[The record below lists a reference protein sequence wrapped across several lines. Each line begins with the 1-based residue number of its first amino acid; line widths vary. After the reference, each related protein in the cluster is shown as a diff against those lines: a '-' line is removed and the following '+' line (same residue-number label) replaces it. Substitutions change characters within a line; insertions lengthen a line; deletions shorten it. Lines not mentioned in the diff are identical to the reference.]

1 MDSRSPSYQ
10 TSGGPNQA
18 NLSSS
23 LTQGTNAGETV
34 TYVNTNNTNTITNTN
49 LNSNNNMNSSVNLNN
64 SNVSNNTAL
73 NNLPG

>member
-10 TSGGPNQA
+10 TSGGPNQT

-23 LTQGTNAGETV
+23 LAQGTNAGETV

-49 LNSNNNMNSSVNLNN
+49 LNNNNMNSSINLNN

>member
-23 LTQGTNAGETV
+23 LAQGTNAGETV
-34 TYVNTNNTNTITNTN
+34 TYVNTNNNNTITHTN
-49 LNSNNNMNSSVNLNN
+49 LNNNMNSSINLNN